1 MPAARRTAHHIGHL
15 LREEAAAAAEY
26 LRNND
31 AAVQAMR
38 DGARPSHPLFLV
50 LDNVRSAYNVGSIFR
65 TADTAALAEVVT
77 CGFTP
82 HPPHPKLLKTA
93 FGAVDSVPT
102 RHVESTL
109 SAIRSLQADG
119 VAVYAM
125 ETTARSRNYAA
136 VAFPREGAAL
146 VLGNEEIGVDTRLAA
161 VDGIRDPDIWGQEL
175 ARRGAAPSLSTRCCG
190 SGVLEASRRAEGGAS
205 LNRGTTLFEI
215 ARGRAAVHTACSR
228 AIAVTSRGAPV
239 SPWPPQRLGDA
250 LHAPRRRANFVG
262 WHVSPLSSLSR
273 DGAPSSVGAAPI
285 GDDGAASGRQRTTQ
299 VLGVERRGG
308 GGGCNGARRRL
319 RKDES
324 ILRGWQGEGGDE
336 GEEEEEEDDDDSDEA
351 GERGRG
357 RRCAS
362 TTPGTARRDGRRCAT
377 LRRRRPATTA
387 ADRGATCAAARTWR
401 TSARTSAA
409 SSAFSAATRVARARA
424 SSSPAAASSSSAA
437 SSTSRR

>member
-1 MPAARRTAHHIGHL
+1 MVLLDPSHLSLGPADVIAPNRRDSVTLAVQDGEVLLPDDVKLLVFPTDESHELELELRVEAAASLLSTQHSLLSGSEELARVALRTALAAQGVAPAEVHALESTADPSPAGRVYDSFVRGKAQQAAALVPAARRTAHHIGHL

-146 VLGNEEIGVDTRLAA
+146 VLGNEEIGVDTQVLAA
-161 VDGIRDPDIWGQEL
+161 VDGIVEIPTFGDKN
-175 ARRGAAPSLSTRCCG
+175 
-190 SGVLEASRRAEGGAS
+190 S
-205 LNRGTTLFEI
+205 LNV
-215 ARGRAAVHTACSR
+215 AS
-228 AIAVTSRGAPV
+228 
-239 SPWPPQRLGDA
+239 
-250 LHAPRRRANFVG
+250 
-262 WHVSPLSSLSR
+262 
-273 DGAPSSVGAAPI
+273 AAPI
-285 GDDGAASGRQRTTQ
+285 VIYEVLRQWGLLDG
-299 VLGVERRGG
+299 EP
-308 GGGCNGARRRL
+308 
-319 RKDES
+319 
-324 ILRGWQGEGGDE
+324 EG
-336 GEEEEEEDDDDSDEA
+336 
-351 GERGRG
+351 
-357 RRCAS
+357 
-362 TTPGTARRDGRRCAT
+362 
-377 LRRRRPATTA
+377 
-387 ADRGATCAAARTWR
+387 
-401 TSARTSAA
+401 
-409 SSAFSAATRVARARA
+409 
-424 SSSPAAASSSSAA
+424 
-437 SSTSRR
+437 

>member
-1 MPAARRTAHHIGHL
+1 MLSLVSVLAATAAAMTEKAAGLCVPRTVRVPISSQQPWCDVTADVTAALPSLPWSLCTINAGSCGGQMVLLDPSHLSLGPADVIAPNRRDSVTLAVQDGEVLLPDDVKLLVFPTDESHELELELRVEAAASLLSTQHSLLSGSEELARVALRTALAAQGVAPAEVHALESTADPSPAGRVYDSFVRGKAQQAAALVPAARRTAHHIGHL

-146 VLGNEEIGVDTRLAA
+146 VLGNEEIGVDTQVLAA
-161 VDGIRDPDIWGQEL
+161 VDGIVEIPTFGDKN
-175 ARRGAAPSLSTRCCG
+175 
-190 SGVLEASRRAEGGAS
+190 S
-205 LNRGTTLFEI
+205 LNV
-215 ARGRAAVHTACSR
+215 AS
-228 AIAVTSRGAPV
+228 
-239 SPWPPQRLGDA
+239 
-250 LHAPRRRANFVG
+250 
-262 WHVSPLSSLSR
+262 
-273 DGAPSSVGAAPI
+273 AAPI
-285 GDDGAASGRQRTTQ
+285 VIYEVLRQWGLLDG
-299 VLGVERRGG
+299 EP
-308 GGGCNGARRRL
+308 
-319 RKDES
+319 
-324 ILRGWQGEGGDE
+324 EG
-336 GEEEEEEDDDDSDEA
+336 
-351 GERGRG
+351 
-357 RRCAS
+357 
-362 TTPGTARRDGRRCAT
+362 
-377 LRRRRPATTA
+377 
-387 ADRGATCAAARTWR
+387 
-401 TSARTSAA
+401 
-409 SSAFSAATRVARARA
+409 
-424 SSSPAAASSSSAA
+424 
-437 SSTSRR
+437 